1 MLYLIGL
8 GLEPLDI
15 SLKALEVCKK
25 CKKIYLEKYTSPFP
39 YDVNKLKK
47 IIGKEIF
54 VLDREKVESEF
65 LIKEAKKKK
74 VALLVYGDPLVA
86 TTHFALVREAKRE
99 KVKVKI
105 LHNTSVVNAITEV
118 GLFLYKFGKITSIPK
133 WEENYRPES
142 FFDVIKENL
151 SIKAHTLLLVDPQLE
166 LEEAL
171 RELKEVDKE
180 NLLEKKQ
187 VIVCSAIGTKHKKI
201 FVGEIQDLMKKKA
214 KKPFCLIVPAELSY
228 GETIESSENS
238 I

>member
-15 SLKALEVCKK
+15 SLKALEACKK

-39 YDVNKLKK
+39 YDSTKLKK

-54 VLDREKVESEF
+54 VLEREKVESDF

-86 TTHFALVREAKRE
+86 TTHFALVREAKKE
-99 KVKVKI
+99 KIKVEI
-105 LHNTSVVNAITEV
+105 IHNVSVVNAITDI

-142 FFDVIKENL
+142 FFDIIKENL
-151 SIKAHTLLLVDPQLE
+151 SIGAHTLLLVDPQLE
-166 LEEAL
+166 LLEAL
-171 RELKEVDKE
+171 QEIKEADKE

-187 VIVCSAIGTKHKKI
+187 IIVCSFLGSKYKKI
-201 FVGEIQDLMKKKA
+201 LLGKIQDLMKKKA